1 LVAVDE
7 MARRVHGRAEY
18 LRYLENPE
26 SNMSASIKR
35 VLGISGYYHDASAAL
50 VADGEVVAAAS
61 EERFTR
67 LKHDSNF
74 PHFSINFCLG
84 RAGITPDQLDA
95 VVFYEDPYL
104 KFTRVVASTLAGFP
118 HSRRPFVGAI
128 KEWVRKKLW
137 LQSQIS
143 SELGVHPGKIRFA
156 AHHHSHLA
164 QAFLASPFDEAAIVT
179 IDAVGEWTCT
189 SIGRGSRG
197 DDRAV
202 IPLESV
208 SYPHSLG
215 LAYAAFSAFLGFR
228 PNDGEASTMALAAF
242 GRPTYVDEVRRV
254 IRIDRDGTYK
264 LNHRMFDFLCS
275 GDGLFGKDFIRVFGR
290 PRDHRSELPFDSLS
304 DDFLTG
310 RVSEDHRRFADIAA
324 SVQQVLEE
332 AVLALADRAW
342 RLTKSKNLC
351 LAGGVALN
359 AVANSRVI
367 EQSHFQDVFIPPDPG
382 DGGAALGA
390 ALLEYCRLSGDCPP
404 MKLAPWLGQSYA
416 GDGLGRMLECS
427 AEGEACHKVHGGPDP
442 GAVSSESFDSFDDL
456 IEEVADDLEAGLIVG
471 WFQGRFELGPRALG
485 NRSILADP
493 SNLPCVRRLSGRVKK
508 RARFRPYA
516 LAIREEDVAIGFDF
530 DGPIPRC
537 ARWMQMVKPV
547 RPEVE
552 PLVRGAIHVD
562 HTTRLQVCSSG
573 DNPRFHQLLCA
584 FGRRRGLGALLNTS
598 FNEAGYPMLA
608 SPVEALLVFARTDM
622 DVLVINN
629 LVIRRARHGSQYT
642 IRATGDHLAV
652 GGLARSEVDF

>member
-1 LVAVDE
+1 
-7 MARRVHGRAEY
+7 
-18 LRYLENPE
+18 
-26 SNMSASIKR
+26 
-35 VLGISGYYHDASAAL
+35 
-50 VADGEVVAAAS
+50 
-61 EERFTR
+61 
-67 LKHDSNF
+67 
-74 PHFSINFCLG
+74 
-84 RAGITPDQLDA
+84 
-95 VVFYEDPYL
+95 FYEDPYL

-143 SELGVHPGKIRFA
+143 SEMGIHPYKVRFL

-164 QAFLASPFDEAAIVT
+164 QAFLASPFDDAAIVT
-179 IDAVGEWTCT
+179 MDAVGEWTCT
-189 SIGRGSRG
+189 SIGRGSR
-197 DDRAV
+197 DDKRAV

-242 GRPTYVDEVRRV
+242 GRPAYVDEVRRV
-254 IRIDRDGTYK
+254 IQINPDGTYK
-264 LNHRMFDFLCS
+264 LNYRMFDFLCS
-275 GDGLFGKDFIRVFGR
+275 DDGLFGPDFIRVFGR
-290 PRDHRSELPFDSLS
+290 PRDHRCELPFDSLS
-304 DDFLTG
+304 DDFSTG
-310 RVSEDHRRFADIAA
+310 HVSEEHQRFADIAA
-324 SVQQVLEE
+324 SVQQVIEE
-332 AVLALADRAW
+332 AVLALSDRAW

-359 AVANSRVI
+359 AVANSKVI

-390 ALLEYCRLSGDCPP
+390 ALLEYFRLSGDCRP
-404 MKLAPWLGQSYA
+404 MKVVPL
-416 GDGLGRMLECS
+416 LGRSYTSNGLMPLLEYS
-427 AEGEACHKVHGGPDP
+427 SQGQPNHKIGNGGPEEQ
-442 GAVSSESFDSFDDL
+442 ALKSEYFDSFDHL
-456 IEEVADDLEAGLIVG
+456 IEEVADDLESGLIVG

-493 SNLPCVRRLSGRVKK
+493 SNLTCIRRLSERVKK

-516 LAIREEDVAIGFDF
+516 LAIREEDVGLAFDF
-530 DGPIPRC
+530 GGHIPRC

-552 PLVRGAIHVD
+552 TLVRAAIHAD
-562 HTTRLQVCSSG
+562 RTTRLQVCSFD

-629 LVIRRARHGSQYT
+629 LVIRRARHGS
-642 IRATGDHLAV
+642 
-652 GGLARSEVDF
+652 E

>member
-1 LVAVDE
+1 
-7 MARRVHGRAEY
+7 
-18 LRYLENPE
+18 
-26 SNMSASIKR
+26 MSASIKR

-50 VADGEVVAAAS
+50 VADGEVIAAAS

-74 PHFSINFCLG
+74 PHFSIKFCLEQ
-84 RAGITPDQLDA
+84 AGITADQLDV

-143 SELGVHPGKIRFA
+143 SEMGIHPNKVRFV

-164 QAFLASPFDEAAIVT
+164 QAFLASPFDDAAIVT

-189 SIGRGSRG
+189 SIGRGSRE
-197 DDRAV
+197 DKRAI

-242 GRPTYVDEVRRV
+242 GKPTYVDDVRRV
-254 IRIDRDGTYK
+254 IEIDADGTYK

-275 GDGLFGKDFIRVFGR
+275 DDGLFGQDFIRVFGR

-304 DDFLTG
+304 DHSLTG
-310 RVSEDHRRFADIAA
+310 HLSEDNQRFADIAA

-332 AVLALADRAW
+332 AVLALSDRAW

-359 AVANSRVI
+359 ALANSRVI

-390 ALLEYCRLSGDCPP
+390 ALLEYCRLSGDCRPTRVV
-404 MKLAPWLGQSYA
+404 PWLGQSYTSNGLVPMLDYSTRERGNHNMVGGA
-416 GDGLGRMLECS
+416 GPEQ
-427 AEGEACHKVHGGPDP
+427 GPME
-442 GAVSSESFDSFDDL
+442 SESYDSFDDL
-456 IEEVADDLEAGLIVG
+456 IEKVADDLEAGLIVG
-471 WFQGRFELGPRALG
+471 WFQGRFEMGPRALG

-493 SNLPCVRRLSGRVKK
+493 SNLTCIRRLSERVKK

-516 LAIREEDVAIGFDF
+516 LAIREEDVALAFDF
-530 DGPIPRC
+530 DGHIPRC

-552 PLVRGAIHVD
+552 TLVRGAIHVD
-562 HTTRLQVCSSG
+562 RTTRLQVCSFD
-573 DNPRFHQLLCA
+573 DNTRFHQLLCA

-608 SPVEALLVFARTDM
+608 SPVEALLVLARTDM

-629 LVIRRARHGSQYT
+629 LVIRRARHGSEYT
-642 IRATGDHLAV
+642 IGSIGRHMAV
-652 GGLARSEVDF
+652 GGLARGEIDV